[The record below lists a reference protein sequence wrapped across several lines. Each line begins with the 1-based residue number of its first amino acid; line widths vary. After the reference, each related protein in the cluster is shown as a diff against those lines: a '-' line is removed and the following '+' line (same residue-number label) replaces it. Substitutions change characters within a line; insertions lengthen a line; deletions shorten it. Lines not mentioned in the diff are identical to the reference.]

1 MCGNDL
7 GVCVSGGGGGGI
19 LMLYGTL
26 EKDYVLPVICKQ

>member
-7 GVCVSGGGGGGI
+7 GVCVSGGGGI
-19 LMLYGTL
+19 LMLCGTL